1 MTSKEFDLLM
11 TLVVAM
17 LKDGKTEEV
26 IEMLENAKHEKPKL
40 KQAV

>member
-1 MTSKEFDLLM
+1 M

-17 LKDGKTEEV
+17 LEDGKTEEV
-26 IEMLENAKHEKPKL
+26 IKMLKEAKHEKPKL